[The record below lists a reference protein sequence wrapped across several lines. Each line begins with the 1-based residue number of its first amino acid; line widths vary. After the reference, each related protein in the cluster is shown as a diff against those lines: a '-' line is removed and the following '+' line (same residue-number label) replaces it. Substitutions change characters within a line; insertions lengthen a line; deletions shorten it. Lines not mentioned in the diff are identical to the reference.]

1 MGATLM
7 RRSICFIQR
16 ILFAI
21 AGPVKYGADS
31 ASGTIFHVSVDLA
44 FLHDTPSHNSRNP

>member
-1 MGATLM
+1 MGATLT

-21 AGPVKYGADS
+21 AGPVKCGSGSESGAKIEPWSWDYNAPRPHIS
-31 ASGTIFHVSVDLA
+31 A
-44 FLHDTPSHNSRNP
+44 